1 MKKLLLI
8 AILISVLVLITSCS
22 KPLAGQAIS
31 GFSDGGCVEGAW
43 VYLDGAGNYNA
54 MGEGCTI
61 QFTDNDVNGNPIP
74 WCATST
80 VSTEGYDNVYI
91 TGNGMG
97 TAWKECSKEEIIAQ
111 QQVQS
116 QQSTVGGELSVAQ
129 ADTESCVAGE
139 WYVGKASWKQ
149 GGGPAGFKGPYTGCT
164 KTSSGEGALSWC
176 PTQTDTEEYTVYVSG
191 GKQDVDWKYCDI
203 SCDYNEDCGEAGICT
218 NGCTNNKGSSAYWAS
233 CLNVKKQGVCSKGA
247 VLYNRASGNCA
258 KEWYYQTNGG
268 ELKGAFKGCTNE
280 DDSKYWCAIADS
292 PNNKKSYALFD
303 DAQSIGK
310 KVCKSYDDIV
320 AQEKS
325 KDNTPC
331 SPEGAFNKVGEQ
343 ITHVC
348 DKGKWLSLANFGVGY
363 VTSSKDSE
371 SIQKTSEEKVD
382 SDCAEEWYYGSEDGE
397 YVSGPFKGCDYV
409 DCKDKPR
416 KCAMKGSENN
426 AANTKWFVYVKGSG
440 KEKFKYCTLT
450 PDGVSEQYQSEC
462 IDQKQPWY
470 FYVPETSAIS
480 SNPSV
485 GCMSPDGD
493 IGPDKQGWCPI
504 KGATISMYIYK
515 AGGTEG
521 VDWKYCGNN

>member
-164 KTSSGEGALSWC
+164 KTSSGEGALS
-176 PTQTDTEEYTVYVSG
+176 
-191 GKQDVDWKYCDI
+191 
-203 SCDYNEDCGEAGICT
+203 
-218 NGCTNNKGSSAYWAS
+218 
-233 CLNVKKQGVCSKGA
+233 
-247 VLYNRASGNCA
+247 
-258 KEWYYQTNGG
+258 
-268 ELKGAFKGCTNE
+268 
-280 DDSKYWCAIADS
+280 
-292 PNNKKSYALFD
+292 
-303 DAQSIGK
+303 
-310 KVCKSYDDIV
+310 
-320 AQEKS
+320 
-325 KDNTPC
+325 
-331 SPEGAFNKVGEQ
+331 
-343 ITHVC
+343 
-348 DKGKWLSLANFGVGY
+348 
-363 VTSSKDSE
+363 
-371 SIQKTSEEKVD
+371 
-382 SDCAEEWYYGSEDGE
+382 
-397 YVSGPFKGCDYV
+397 
-409 DCKDKPR
+409 
-416 KCAMKGSENN
+416 
-426 AANTKWFVYVKGSG
+426 
-440 KEKFKYCTLT
+440 
-450 PDGVSEQYQSEC
+450 
-462 IDQKQPWY
+462 
-470 FYVPETSAIS
+470 
-480 SNPSV
+480 
-485 GCMSPDGD
+485 
-493 IGPDKQGWCPI
+493 
-504 KGATISMYIYK
+504 
-515 AGGTEG
+515 
-521 VDWKYCGNN
+521 